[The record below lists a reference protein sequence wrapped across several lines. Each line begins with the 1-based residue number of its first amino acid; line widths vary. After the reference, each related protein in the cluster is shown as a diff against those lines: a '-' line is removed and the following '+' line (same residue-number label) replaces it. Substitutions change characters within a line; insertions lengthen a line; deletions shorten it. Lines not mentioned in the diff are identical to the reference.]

1 MGAVETR
8 TVSAT
13 LAACAL
19 GAGVVATMLL
29 AGTGG
34 LTFLVTLLLAGAQV
48 ALLFL
53 ARDGAIRTRR
63 FVLAWS
69 GQAGL
74 TYAVTGDPTPASALV
89 YLGVGV
95 VFAAV
100 VVAVLA
106 LTAGRDETEVWNDEP
121 RVDTAPLPVV
131 DGE

>member
-1 MGAVETR
+1 VETR
-8 TVSAT
+8 TVLAT
-13 LAACAL
+13 LAAGAL
-19 GAGVVATMLL
+19 GAGVATTMLL

-34 LTFLVTLLLAGAQV
+34 LTFLVTLLLAGAEA
-48 ALLFL
+48 ALLFVV
-53 ARDGAIRTRR
+53 RDGAVRTRQ

-74 TYAVTGDPTPASALV
+74 TYAVTGDPTLASALV

-106 LTAGRDETEVWNDEP
+106 LTGGRQETAWLDEEP
-121 RVDTAPLPVV
+121 RADTAPLPVV
-131 DGE
+131 EGE

>member
-1 MGAVETR
+1 
-8 TVSAT
+8 VSAT

-19 GAGVVATMLL
+19 GAGVAATMLL

-34 LTFLVTLLLAGAQV
+34 LTFLVTLLLAGAEA

-53 ARDGAIRTRR
+53 VRDGAVRTRHY
-63 FVLAWS
+63 VLAWS

-74 TYAVTGDPTPASALV
+74 TYAVTGDPTTASALV

-106 LTAGRDETEVWNDEP
+106 LTGGQEETAWLDEEP
-121 RVDTAPLPVV
+121 RADTAPLPVV
-131 DGE
+131 EGE